1 MNIENPASKNNLDS
15 LPEIMNS
22 NQNDELISYV
32 RLIRK
37 RIWSIIFLTLVA
49 AILGWSIAN
58 SMPNLY
64 RSTSTIVLE
73 SNDPNIMKFDN
84 AGKNPFGEN
93 IQTQIEIM
101 QSESVVMATIMQ
113 LKLWEQE
120 EFDPRKAPTPLF
132 AKFMDWS
139 GIKKLE
145 KPVWDDKLLAKSVYN
160 LFLSKTEIESVTG
173 SRILKVH
180 FTSMDPELTAH
191 IVNTW
196 IKVYLELDKA
206 TRFNTANKS
215 NIWVE
220 SRAEELQKKVKEAEL
235 ALQQYREKNSLVNIR
250 GATQSIST
258 KQMEELSPNVIS
270 AKVKLTEIETAYK
283 EMKTVK
289 GGDFSSVSWVMSHG
303 NVPDAK
309 SRETSAR
316 FKVAELSQQYG
327 YEHPKMIQAK
337 AELAEAKDN
346 LDRQISIAV
355 ASLTREY
362 ETAKATLRALELSLA
377 QEKGKVQ
384 NVNRIEFELE
394 QLERNVEINQQLY
407 DMFLS
412 KGKEID
418 LTADYVSVI
427 ARVIDEARPNY
438 APFSPNKSKIILASI
453 MLGLFGAIGLA
464 LGIEFLDNT
473 VKGPQTTENKLNLPV
488 IASIPKDT
496 TGELTNNYKQF
507 LKNKNSI
514 YGESISRAQTGLLLA
529 SLDKTNQVIMI
540 CSSMP
545 EEGKTTVAKNL
556 ALSLSMSYPTLLI
569 ECDLRRPRIGST
581 LGLPND
587 AKGIIDFISGQA
599 SESECIHSLAE
610 SNLRVMPLGSNTNS
624 PLEIFSS
631 ERFEAMIKHFSTIY
645 RFVILDT
652 PPVEVVSDA
661 IAIAK
666 IVPQTLFILRAED
679 TTYALARN
687 ALKKLERSNTKVIG
701 LIINDV
707 DMDNLQYY
715 YGEYPGYDYKRYV
728 AYYNS
733 ENTSS

>member
-1 MNIENPASKNNLDS
+1 MNIENTTSSNNLNS
-15 LPEIMNS
+15 LPEIMS
-22 NQNDELISYV
+22 TSQNDELISYV

-37 RIWSIIFLTLVA
+37 RIWSIIFLTVLA
-49 AILGWSIAN
+49 AIVGWSIAN
-58 SMPNLY
+58 SMPNMY

-73 SNDPNIMKFDN
+73 SNDPKIMKFDN
-84 AGKNPFGEN
+84 AGQNPFGEN

-101 QSESVVMATIMQ
+101 KSESVVMATIMQ

-120 EFDPRKAPTPLF
+120 EFDPRKAPPSLF
-132 AKFMDWS
+132 AKIMDWA

-160 LFLSKTEIESVTG
+160 AFLSRTDIESVTG
-173 SRILKVH
+173 SRILKVN
-180 FTSMDPELTAH
+180 FISLDPELAAH
-191 IVNTW
+191 VVNTW

-206 TRFNTANKS
+206 SRFNTANKS

-220 SRAEELQKKVKEAEL
+220 DRAEELQEKVKEAEI
-235 ALQQYREKNSLVNIR
+235 ALQQYREKNSLVSIG

-270 AKVKLTEIETAYK
+270 AKVKLTEIETAYN
-283 EMKTVK
+283 EMKRVK
-289 GGDFSSVSWVMSHG
+289 GGDLSSVSWVMSHG
-303 NVPDAK
+303 AVPDAK

-316 FKVAELSQQYG
+316 FKVAELAQQYG
-327 YEHPKMIQAK
+327 YEHPKMMQAK

-362 ETAKATLRALELSLA
+362 ETAKATLRALESSLA
-377 QEKGKVQ
+377 QERGKVQ

-394 QLERNVEINQQLY
+394 QLERNVEVNQQLY

-418 LTADYVSVI
+418 LTSDYISVI
-427 ARVIDEARPNY
+427 ARVIDAARPVY

-464 LGIEFLDNT
+464 LGIELLDNT
-473 VKGPQTTENKLNLPV
+473 VKGSQDAENKLNLPV
-488 IASIPKDT
+488 IASIPTDK
-496 TGELTNNYKQF
+496 TGELTNNYLQF

-514 YGESISRAQTGLLLA
+514 FGESISRAQTGLLLA

-545 EEGKTTVAKNL
+545 EEGKTTFARNL
-556 ALSLSMSYPTLLI
+556 ALSLSISYPTLLI
-569 ECDLRRPRIGST
+569 ECDLRRPKVGTSFGLRADAIGIT
-581 LGLPND
+581 DLL
-587 AKGIIDFISGQA
+587 SGQA
-599 SESECIHSLAE
+599 AESECVHSLAE
-610 SNLRVMPLGSNTNS
+610 SNLHVLPIGSSTNA

-631 ERFEAMIKHFSTIY
+631 ERFESMIKQFSAKY

-661 IAIAK
+661 LAIAK
-666 IVPQTLFILRAED
+666 IVPHVIFILRSRD

-687 ALKKLERSNTKVIG
+687 AIKKLERANTKIIG
-701 LIINDV
+701 LIVNDV
-707 DMDNLQYY
+707 DMENLQYY
-715 YGEYPGYDYKRYV
+715 YGEYAGYDLKRYV
-728 AYYNS
+728 AYYNT
-733 ENTSS
+733 ENASS